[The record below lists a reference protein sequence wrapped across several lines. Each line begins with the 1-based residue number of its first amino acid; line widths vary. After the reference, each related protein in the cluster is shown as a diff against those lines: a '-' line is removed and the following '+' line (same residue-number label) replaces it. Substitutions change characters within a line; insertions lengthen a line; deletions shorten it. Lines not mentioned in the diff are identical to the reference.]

1 MKKYVKDFL
10 DRAVE
15 KYTAHQK
22 RKADRETQKET
33 GSSHVDGMSN
43 SGPAPA
49 SVGFPDTTETKEA
62 TSMNAE
68 DGDDVTLSDIG
79 VGPSDT
85 SPERKRKREGEDSP
99 SLTPPDGPIQ
109 KRLREDE
116 ASEPSPPPPPPP
128 PPESA
133 MEDVITAEQ
142 QFLREQEEALMR
154 ENEEAQRLDDEANKT
169 KKLEEAAPIAQN
181 DIINALNKISEITQ
195 AAAQESLQRNHNA
208 TVTHE

>member
-1 MKKYVKDFL
+1 MKKYVKEFL

-22 RKADRETQKET
+22 RRADRETQNTT
-33 GSSHVDGMSN
+33 GSSHVDGVSN
-43 SGPAPA
+43 SASAPA
-49 SVGFPDTTETKEA
+49 LASFPDTTQTKE
-62 TSMNAE
+62 SIMSAE
-68 DGDDVTLSDIG
+68 DRDDVTLSDNG
-79 VGPSDT
+79 VGPSET
-85 SPERKRKREGEDSP
+85 TPELKRKREGEVSP
-99 SLTPPDGPIQ
+99 SLTPSDGPIQ

-116 ASEPSPPPPPPP
+116 AGDPSPPPPPPP

-133 MEDVITAEQ
+133 MEDVMTAEQ

-195 AAAQESLQRNHNA
+195 AAAQESLQRNNNA
-208 TVTHE
+208 TVTNE